1 MKTNL
6 LLQMACAALMI
17 YSFTLSRGAAAE
29 ISCAATWETD
39 YEMRGLNWDKPDPSW
54 AELYPSGRR
63 PKPTTCY
70 TLLLKGALRS
80 GDSEIFL
87 KVLSVHHPFV
97 RTVLLWSP
105 GGSVVEAMKIGR
117 MVRKN
122 MLKTWAPTELDANG
136 LGHLYDPTSDP
147 LSRNTRDLCDGEGCN
162 CASACFLIWASG
174 IERYGS
180 ALGLHRPT
188 TNSTDFTDLPPDRG
202 SSAYREILS
211 GVEQFLLEME
221 VPQRFIDKMTGTAS
235 NNVSWLIWE
244 DQESLQEVS
253 SISELL
259 LASCGSLSRDERD
272 FSYQVNDRQRAKMAL
287 SERQQ
292 SLRDR
297 VRQHQDAINKC
308 REIKIEAFRDSSPSP
323 RIN

>member
-1 MKTNL
+1 
-6 LLQMACAALMI
+6 
-17 YSFTLSRGAAAE
+17 
-29 ISCAATWETD
+29 
-39 YEMRGLNWDKPDPSW
+39 
-54 AELYPSGRR
+54 
-63 PKPTTCY
+63 
-70 TLLLKGALRS
+70 
-80 GDSEIFL
+80 L
-87 KVLSVHHPFV
+87 KVLSVHHLFV

-122 MLKTWAPTELDANG
+122 MLETWAPTELDANG

-174 IERYGS
+174 IERSGN

-221 VPQRFIDKMTGTAS
+221 VPQRVIDKMTGTAS
-235 NNVSWLIWE
+235 DNVSWLTLK
-244 DQESLQEVS
+244 DTESLTEVP

-259 LASCGSLSRDERD
+259 LASCGSLSRDETD
-272 FSYQVNDRQRAKMAL
+272 FFQQVNNLQQAKLPL
-287 SERQQ
+287 SVRQQ
-292 SLRDR
+292 SLLDT
-297 VRQHQDAINKC
+297 VLQHQNAIDRC